1 MGCYLRAEC
10 GAFRAK
16 KPALSPTARRK
27 NGIGLCCGAPG
38 LDLLRARTNEGRR
51 RLAEGR
57 KALSVSNCRRGLRLH
72 TPRCF
77 FPAFGRTRLV
87 RAGGRRQASLSR
99 SSFRFAVLRR
109 GVVREDKHRRA
120 ASATDIRAPL
130 PPAARRSRSL
140 RLLRASPPAA
150 ARPLPPRAVRCV

>member
-1 MGCYLRAEC
+1 ML
-10 GAFRAK
+10 
-16 KPALSPTARRK
+16 PASRVW
-27 NGIGLCCGAPG
+27 
-38 LDLLRARTNEGRR
+38 
-51 RLAEGR
+51 
-57 KALSVSNCRRGLRLH
+57 SVSCKKTRALAHCEEKKRHRPVLWSPWTRFAAGPNERRTEEASGRQEGSLREYLISDAVFC
-72 TPRCF
+72 TLAA
-77 FPAFGRTRLV
+77 FPPCRTRLV